1 MEDKARRPHQLE
13 DLAVDVSCTSWMC
26 KKGAVG
32 RSDIMLYLA
41 ICDDGLTRGG
51 TPSIVY
57 QEFVLHDTGAL
68 SRALKMQSWIVNVGC
83 PT

>member
-1 MEDKARRPHQLE
+1 
-13 DLAVDVSCTSWMC
+13 MC

-41 ICDDGLTRGG
+41 ISDDGLTWRS

-57 QEFVLHDTGAL
+57 QEFVLHDTRAL
-68 SRALKMQSWIVNVGC
+68 SSALRMPSGLSVSVVLPDGYQATPLK
-83 PT
+83 